1 MNRAMSPVSSGL
13 LCLFLLSTVAASP
26 LLAQRATGG
35 LYGSVTEASGERL
48 AGAVV
53 ELDGMG
59 APRQQTADSAGSF
72 RFLGLD
78 PGRYALRAS
87 LDGYSTVE
95 RQTVTIEAS
104 RNTTLEVELTRAV
117 NEVLTVTGE
126 SPLLDERKLVSGTS
140 VTRLELEAIP
150 TARDPWAIMHQTP
163 GVWVNQVNVGGGQ
176 SGQQPG
182 FRGLGV
188 SMTENDWNM
197 DGVQISDMTFVG
209 ASPTYYD
216 FDQFEEIQ
224 ITTGGNDITRVT
236 GGVAVNMVTRRG
248 TNQFRGSA
256 RFLMTDGA
264 GYFGVLEEADSGF
277 DPGKLGPGQEGFV
290 PNRIDR
296 IEDLGFE
303 AGGPAWR
310 DRLWFWAAWG
320 QTDINRITGSGQNDR
335 TVLENAVIKV
345 NAQIVDANS
354 FVGSYNSGTKYKWGR
369 GAEPS
374 VDSSATHD
382 QRGPTGVTKLEDT
395 HVFGSNLFLSG
406 RYSFL
411 DGGYALSAQG
421 GCGPDQPAVPF
432 PGGEAN
438 VDENDYITNNDCGYN
453 RQPAGEWRLS
463 GSVFLAGWGL
473 SHELEFGGRSRDSQ
487 IRSKWTYPGRALFHV
502 HGVVAGVQD
511 EELLESLGLPPE
523 RVRDAHMVEAQR
535 SGESSTTGYYRSLWF
550 QDTMTRGRWT
560 ANLGLRYDDQYGRT
574 DPRTVEAN
582 PAFPGLMPS
591 VSVPGNDS
599 DGMHWSDF
607 SPRLGLTYALGE
619 ERQTL
624 VRASFAQFI
633 DALGL
638 GDIGRTDPASD
649 DAYGYIVFL
658 DEPGGFAGFYDD
670 GEQWAVDGVEGFDP
684 DDPTALPAPVSRND
698 SNMNVPLTRELILGV
713 EHSFLPE
720 LVTGLR
726 LTWRNRTR
734 TREVP
739 PLFVDNLTGEVT
751 TIPASEYVP
760 DRVLEGS
767 LPDGSP
773 YAVPTLAA
781 NPARWTYTGG
791 DLLTDG
797 DREVDYFGAAITV
810 TKRLSDQWM
819 LRGFLNY
826 NFDESWDVPASYFNR
841 NDPNL
846 WVQQDEGG
854 TVTDGEIYAVWGE
867 EQSTWQWNVNG
878 MYQFA
883 PDRPWGFNVAA
894 NLGGHQGNPF
904 PYNEYVAG
912 LDGVEREILVLDGL
926 GDVRADDVT
935 ILDLRLE
942 KEFAATAGVGF
953 TFSIDGFNIL
963 NDGSVLN
970 RYRNM
975 ASGNAGWVA
984 EVVSPR
990 VWRLGV
996 RMSWR

>member
-1 MNRAMSPVSSGL
+1 MNRANTLALAGL
-13 LCLFLLSTVAASP
+13 LCIASFLWGGTLPAFGQS
-26 LLAQRATGG
+26 ATGD
-35 LYGSVTEASGERL
+35 LYGTVVGNSGEL
-48 AGAVV
+48 LPGAIV

-59 APRQQTADSAGSF
+59 APRRQGSGRSGNF
-72 RFLGLD
+72 HFLGLD
-78 PGRYALRAS
+78 PGRYDMRVT
-87 LDGYSTVE
+87 LDGFSTVE
-95 RQTVTIEAS
+95 REAVTIEAG
-104 RNTTLEVELTRAV
+104 RNTTLEVQLTRAV
-117 NEVLTVTGE
+117 SEIIAVTAE
-126 SPLLDERKLVSGTS
+126 SPLLDERTLVSGVS
-140 VTRLELEAIP
+140 VNRLELETIP
-150 TARDPWAIMHQTP
+150 TARDPWVIMHQTP
-163 GVWVNQVNVGGGQ
+163 GVWVNQVNVGGSQ

-182 FRGLGV
+182 FRGLAI
-188 SMTENDWNM
+188 SPAENDWNM
-197 DGVQISDMTFVG
+197 DGVQITDMAFTG

-224 ITTGGNDITRVT
+224 ITTGGNDISRVT
-236 GGVAVNMVTRRG
+236 GGASVNMVTRRG
-248 TNQFRGSA
+248 TNEFRGSA

-264 GYFGVLEEADSGF
+264 GYFGLLEQADSGF
-277 DPGKLGPGQEGFV
+277 DSGKLGPGQEGFV

-335 TVLENAVIKV
+335 TVLENAVIKL
-345 NAQIVDANS
+345 NAQVVDANS

-374 VDSSATHD
+374 VDPSATHD
-382 QRGPTGVTKLEDT
+382 QRGPTGITKLEDT

-406 RYSFL
+406 QYSFL

-421 GCGPDQPAVPF
+421 GSGPDRPAVPF

-438 VDENDYITNNDCGYN
+438 VDENDYLTNNDSGYN

-463 GSVFLAGWGL
+463 GSYFLTGLGL
-473 SHELEFGGRSRDSQ
+473 SHELEFGGRLRDSH
-487 IRSKWTYPGRALFHV
+487 IESKWTYPGRALFHV
-502 HGVVAGVQD
+502 HGEVAGVQD
-511 EELLESLGLPPE
+511 EELLASLGLPPS
-523 RVRDAHMVEAQR
+523 RVDDAHMVEAQR
-535 SGESSTTGYYRSLWF
+535 SGAVPITGYYRSLWL

-560 ANLGLRYDDQYGRT
+560 ANLGLRYDRQYGQNEA
-574 DPRTVEAN
+574 RTVEAN
-582 PAFPGLMPS
+582 PAFPELMPS

-599 DGMHWSDF
+599 DGMTWSDF

-624 VRASFAQFI
+624 LRASFAQFI

-658 DEPGGFAGFYDD
+658 DEPGGFPGFYDD
-670 GEQWAVDGVEGFDP
+670 GEQWAVSEVEGFDP
-684 DDPTALPAPVSRND
+684 DDPDAVTTSVSRND
-698 SNMNVPLTRELILGV
+698 PNMNVPLTRELILGV

-720 LVTGLR
+720 LITGLR

-739 PLFVDNLTGEVT
+739 PLFIDNLTGEVT
-751 TIPASEYVP
+751 TVPATGYVP
-760 DRVLEGS
+760 DRVLTGT

-773 YAVPTLAA
+773 YEVPTFAA
-781 NPARWTYTGG
+781 DPSRWGYTGG
-791 DLLTDG
+791 NLLTDG
-797 DREVDYFGAAITV
+797 DREVDYLGAAITV
-810 TKRLSDQWM
+810 TKRLSNQWM

-841 NDPNL
+841 NDPNRR
-846 WVQQDEGG
+846 VQEDEGG

-867 EQSTWQWNVNG
+867 EQSTWQWNING

-883 PDRPWGFNVAA
+883 PDRSWGFNVAA
-894 NLGGHQGNPF
+894 NIGGHQGNPF

-912 LDGVEREILVLDGL
+912 LDGVEREILVLDKL
-926 GDVRADDVT
+926 GDVRADDVM

-975 ASGNAGWVA
+975 AAGNAGWVA

-996 RMSWR
+996 RMNWR